1 MFSHAAFSV
10 VTERAAAP
18 VRNPPIDLD
27 LAGPSRPC
35 PVVVDEEPE
44 YPSAPL
50 PDLAASSA
58 PLARDVLPPAL
69 ALSWSKK
76 PSAAKLYT
84 RSGRPLR

>member
-69 ALSWSKK
+69 ALPWSEK
-76 PSAAKLYT
+76 PSAAKL
-84 RSGRPLR
+84 